1 MKETKESWAKR
12 ILIPFPHIH
21 LPSVWFLKLDLPM
34 NGHGEF
40 AESLPFLFT
49 RDLIYIDLQGLT
61 VIFQKSIGNLAA
73 SSEVAKNTI
82 G

>member
-1 MKETKESWAKR
+1 
-12 ILIPFPHIH
+12 
-21 LPSVWFLKLDLPM
+21 M

-82 G
+82 E